1 MNYTEATR
9 YLKEMIITVGDFELR
24 DRAIK
29 QEDVSIIE
37 NSVFYLKDI
46 RVGDDYEEN
55 VKVVVKKGLPT
66 PFVIG
71 DQYITNQWGK
81 YRVDKEKNK
90 IIFEK

>member
-1 MNYTEATR
+1 MNYADATR
-9 YLKEMIITVGDFELR
+9 YLKDMIITVSDFELR

-29 QEDVSIIE
+29 QEDGSIIE

-71 DQYITNQWGK
+71 DQYITTQWGAYK
-81 YRVDKEKNK
+81 VDKEKNK
-90 IIFEK
+90 IIYQK

>member
-1 MNYTEATR
+1 
-9 YLKEMIITVGDFELR
+9 LIIGVA
-24 DRAIK
+24 RAIK
-29 QEDVSIIE
+29 QEDGSIIE